1 MKSSGAGT
9 SRATFFI
16 VFHGRGGILNDPFEI
31 PAERLPA
38 GFAQSIEMPPD
49 SPAEPKPAATAV
61 LLRDGEDGPEVLLL
75 QRSRNAGFVPGA
87 YVFPGGR
94 VDPGDEA
101 FASILPATNSGPPA
115 AYLIA
120 AVREIFEETGVLLAR
135 FVDGSWAPDASS
147 DPMLEAW
154 REKLMT
160 NGATIGDLL
169 YEEGLSIALDQ
180 LAYYAHWITPIA
192 EPRRY
197 DTRFFV
203 AALPPGRTARPDPR
217 EMTDAIWVTPA
228 AALAQFDAGAL
239 PMVFPT
245 VKTLQHLNRYTT
257 VAEILAETR
266 TVSVEPVLPR
276 LVRTARG
283 VGIVIDQ
290 ENA

>member
-1 MKSSGAGT
+1 MEWRGNLP
-9 SRATFFI
+9 RHFFYRFI
-16 VFHGRGGILNDPFEI
+16 GRGGVLNDPFEI

-38 GFAQSIEMPPD
+38 GFAQSVELPPD
-49 SPAEPKPAATAV
+49 SPAEPRPAATVV
-61 LLRDGEDGPEVLLL
+61 LLRDGKDGPEVLLL

-94 VDPGDEA
+94 VDSGDEA
-101 FASILPATNSGPPA
+101 FAAILPATNTGPPA
-115 AYLIA
+115 AYLVS
-120 AVREIFEETGVLLAR
+120 AVREIFEETGVLFAR

-169 YEEGLSIALDQ
+169 FEEGLSLALDQ

-203 AALPPGRTARPDPR
+203 AAIPPGRTARPDPR
-217 EMTDAIWVTPA
+217 EMTDAIWVTPG

-245 VKTLQHLNRYTT
+245 VKTLQHLNRYST

-283 VGIVIDQ
+283 VRIVIDQ